1 MKLSKVEMSF
11 ARLTSGKGYTF
22 KHGHKRQEEIYVVLK
37 GSGIIYL
44 DKKLLELS
52 NGHITLTN
60 PQV

>member
-1 MKLSKVEMSF
+1 MSF
-11 ARLTSGKGYTF
+11 ARVTSGKGYTF